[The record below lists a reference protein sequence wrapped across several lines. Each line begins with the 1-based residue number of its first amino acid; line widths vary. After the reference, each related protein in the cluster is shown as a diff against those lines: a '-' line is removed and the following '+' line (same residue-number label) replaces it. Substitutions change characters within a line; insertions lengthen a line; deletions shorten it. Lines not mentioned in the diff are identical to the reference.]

1 MRNAEF
7 EKFYSATAEEV
18 ERIKTEGYNSD
29 GIRCWLVGWIGG
41 YGNYT
46 FTGKQIE
53 QLFNLSFGIEKP
65 LTPASKQGHKNN
77 TTSLL

>member
-1 MRNAEF
+1 MRKAEF
-7 EKFYSATAEEV
+7 EKFCSDTAEEV

-41 YGNYT
+41 YGNYI

-53 QLFNLSFGIEKP
+53 QLFNLSFEIEKAP
-65 LTPASKQGHKNN
+65 GAGKQSGTKEN
-77 TTSLL
+77 